1 MKKICV
7 LLFISVIASGCSS
20 TSSGAMKCTSNTQ
33 QEQMT
38 STVTMTFTYE
48 DDIVLAQE
56 NETQIK
62 TMTSDAFDQMKALV
76 DSSSIVFQTIHGA
89 TYDYSVDEASK
100 TINEKVTIDFTT
112 ISKEDKQKIL
122 SYEGSEEMDVNDIK
136 ETLQSQ
142 SFTCTK

>member
-1 MKKICV
+1 M
-7 LLFISVIASGCSS
+7 SGCSS
-20 TSSGAMKCTSNTQ
+20 TSSGTMKCTSDTQ

-62 TMTSDAFDQMKALV
+62 TTTSDAFDQMKALV
-76 DSSSIVFQTIHGA
+76 DSSSIVFQTINGT
-89 TYDYSVDEASK
+89 TYDYNIEEASK

-122 SYEGSEEMDVNDIK
+122 SYEGSEEMNVNDIK
-136 ETLQSQ
+136 ETLQAQ
-142 SFTCTK
+142 SFTCSK